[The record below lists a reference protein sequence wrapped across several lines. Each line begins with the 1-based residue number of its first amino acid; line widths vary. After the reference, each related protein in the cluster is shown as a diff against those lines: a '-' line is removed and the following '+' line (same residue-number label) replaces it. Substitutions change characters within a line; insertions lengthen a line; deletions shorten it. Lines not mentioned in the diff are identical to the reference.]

1 MLLVDWG
8 PVSAWAAAIATFT
21 VALVA
26 LLASLR
32 VLEALGGP
40 NIRITFE
47 QREPWCREATTR
59 DGTRAL
65 WVRVGVENTG
75 RDTAQG
81 CIGRMTSLRTGG
93 VLRADVD
100 PLQLRWAGTPRA
112 LGFHAVDLRRDQRE
126 FLNVLLRPA
135 CRHWRIETF
144 ERTDFDPGFATELSA
159 EHEHAIEIAVFAHN
173 AHTVARLLVI
183 RVGEEDGSVAIHL
196 RSAA

>member
-1 MLLVDWG
+1 MLLFVWG
-8 PVSAWAAAIATFT
+8 PVSAWAAAIATFI

-32 VLEALGGP
+32 VFEALGRP
-40 NIRITFE
+40 SIRITFE
-47 QREPWCREATTR
+47 QREPWCREATIR

-75 RDTAQG
+75 RDTAHG
-81 CIGRMTSLRTGG
+81 CIGRMTSLKTGG

-135 CRHWRIETF
+135 CRPWHIETF
-144 ERTDFDPGFATELSA
+144 DNTDFDPGFTTELA
-159 EHEHAIEIAVFAHN
+159 GEHEHAIEIAVFAHN
-173 AHTVARLLVI
+173 ARTVARSLVV
-183 RVGEEDGSVAIHL
+183 RVGEEDGAIAIHL
-196 RSAA
+196 Q